1 MIFRFLVVALLAYTA
16 SISLAWSQ
24 ESGQPPGRN
33 LAAACASCHPAGNA
47 GQGKIPVLAGQQKDF
62 LVHRMLEFKS
72 GDRPATVM
80 QQIAK
85 GYTDGQIETLSA
97 YLAAQKAD

>member
-1 MIFRFLVVALLAYTA
+1 MIFRFLVAALLAYAT

-24 ESGQPPGRN
+24 EGGQPSGRN
-33 LAAACASCHPAGNA
+33 LAAACASCHPTGKA
-47 GQGKIPVLAGQQKDF
+47 GQGKIPALAGRQKDF
-62 LVHRMLEFKS
+62 LVRRMLEFKS

-85 GYTDGQIETLSA
+85 GYTDAQIETLSA